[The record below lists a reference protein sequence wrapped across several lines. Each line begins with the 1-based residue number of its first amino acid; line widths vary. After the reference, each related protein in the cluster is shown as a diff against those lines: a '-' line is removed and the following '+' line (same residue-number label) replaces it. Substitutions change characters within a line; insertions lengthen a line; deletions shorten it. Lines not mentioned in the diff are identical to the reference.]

1 MGRTFFELDIS
12 PKRQSKHF
20 VYYLAAMSRL
30 AKILLNKSLDEC
42 SVQEVQAITQRYPYF
57 NAGHLLA
64 VQKLHKEHPD
74 QLLQSL
80 QKANLHFRSVYINQV
95 LSEKGNAEIIPAD
108 GLMKIETETPAPA
121 QIESIPTDEQVNE
134 TRGQVNEINQDQPDL
149 VIAEEEKIPVNISD
163 DKPSENL
170 PQIEEEI
177 TSLIPEKQ
185 DNEFDSIQSSHND
198 ELIIPK
204 EQVGNPKQQEPGNQS
219 EIISSEQPSTSP
231 EKLLRTTQSKETSSE
246 QLGFEPYHT
255 VDYFASQGI
264 KVKLDE
270 NPTDKFSKQLKSFTE
285 WLKTLKKLPD
295 AEIASP
301 APAPTEQKVEQLAQ
315 TSLTETSVETE
326 AMAEVWAKQGNHE
339 KAIEI
344 YHKLSLLEPTKS
356 IYFASL
362 IEDLKKA
369 SL

>member
-1 MGRTFFELDIS
+1 
-12 PKRQSKHF
+12 
-20 VYYLAAMSRL
+20 MSRL

-42 SVQEVQAITQRYPYF
+42 SIQEVQAITQRYPYF

-95 LSEKGNAEIIPAD
+95 LLEKGNAEIIPAD
-108 GLMKIETETPAPA
+108 GFMKTETEISEPP
-121 QIESIPTDEQVNE
+121 QIEPVQTEEPLQEVNEQVS
-134 TRGQVNEINQDQPDL
+134 EINQEQRDL
-149 VIAEEEKIPVNISD
+149 IILEEEKTQDDRSD
-163 DKPSENL
+163 DKSSESSA
-170 PQIEEEI
+170 QKEEEI
-177 TSLIPEKQ
+177 TGLIPEKQ
-185 DNEFDSIQSSHND
+185 DNEFDNVQSSHND
-198 ELIIPK
+198 ELIIPN
-204 EQVGNPKQQEPGNQS
+204 EQVINSQHQEIGIREPATGNLQPATSNPVRPGHPGGQQLS
-219 EIISSEQPSTSP
+219 
-231 EKLLRTTQSKETSSE
+231 
-246 QLGFEPYHT
+246 FEPYHT

-270 NPTDKFSKQLKSFTE
+270 IPIDKFSKQLKSFTE

-295 AEIASP
+295 AENLPSP
-301 APAPTEQKVEQLAQ
+301 PAPTEQKVEQLAQ

>member
-1 MGRTFFELDIS
+1 
-12 PKRQSKHF
+12 
-20 VYYLAAMSRL
+20 MSRL

-64 VQKLHKEHPD
+64 VQKLHNEHPD

-80 QKANLHFRSVYINQV
+80 QKANLHFRSVYINKI
-95 LSEKGNAEIIPAD
+95 LLEKGNAEIIPAE
-108 GLMKIETETPAPA
+108 GFIKTETEISEPP
-121 QIESIPTDEQVNE
+121 QIEPVQTEELLQEVTEQVS
-134 TRGQVNEINQDQPDL
+134 EINQEQRGL
-149 VIAEEEKIPVNISD
+149 TILEEEKTQVDISD
-163 DKPSENL
+163 DKSSGSSAQKEE
-170 PQIEEEI
+170 QI
-177 TSLIPEKQ
+177 THLIPEKQ
-185 DNEFDSIQSSHND
+185 DNEFDNVQSSHND
-198 ELIIPK
+198 ELIIPN
-204 EQVGNPKQQEPGNQS
+204 EQVINPQHQEIGIREPATGNPVRPGHPGRQQLS
-219 EIISSEQPSTSP
+219 
-231 EKLLRTTQSKETSSE
+231 
-246 QLGFEPYHT
+246 FEPYHT

-270 NPTDKFSKQLKSFTE
+270 IPTDKFSKQLKSFTE

-295 AEIASP
+295 AENLPSP
-301 APAPTEQKVEQLAQ
+301 PAPTEQKVEQLAQ